1 MSDQQVYCDFLTI
14 IEDEDL
20 ALENVFDCVVCSFDG
35 WREEALKRMDDD
47 YLFDKV
53 VELPGFTDYLS
64 DWMSSGNNKFA
75 EAYDEGIR
83 EAYDSEMLDKLLD
96 DPKQL
101 VEAIRRLP
109 LFDRE
114 AIMKHLTRAFK
125 HMGVSCEA

>member
-1 MSDQQVYCDFLTI
+1 MELDKYFEFSDVIAKDAKAVTH
-14 IEDEDL
+14 
-20 ALENVFDCVVCSFDG
+20 VFDCVVCGFDG

-47 YLFDKV
+47 YLFNKV

-114 AIMKHLTRAFK
+114 AIVKHLSRAFK